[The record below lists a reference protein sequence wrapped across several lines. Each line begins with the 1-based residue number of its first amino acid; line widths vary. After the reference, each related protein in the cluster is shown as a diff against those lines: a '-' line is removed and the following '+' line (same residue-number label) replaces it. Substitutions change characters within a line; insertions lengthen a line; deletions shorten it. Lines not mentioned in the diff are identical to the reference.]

1 MREAFRRIGAMI
13 LALCLL
19 VSILSVAVLAED
31 GTDITGTIQFTVS
44 GYSGVYDGEAH
55 SISVNVT
62 SPEGAS
68 VSYAYPTEGEYG
80 SQNPAFT
87 NAGEY
92 KVAYMIA
99 KESYATQTDIATV
112 AIERADV
119 SDAVKSTLKS
129 NFTYDGNPVQLAP
142 FHEGIESW
150 EMAYCDADGTS
161 LSAAPSDPGSYS
173 VKISGYGANYYAHV
187 DHSFTIDEP
196 EKEIEYS
203 VEGFDVDY
211 DGKPHSISLT
221 VSTEGVTVSYAT
233 AYEGP
238 YGETNPSFTE
248 AGMYVVYYK
257 LEKQGYKSEEGSVT
271 SEIHAIDISDDVK
284 ATLPGSFT
292 CTGAPVQFNLPTD
305 KIQEWSVE
313 YCQGDLSLES
323 APSTP
328 GSYTATI
335 SGESGNYRASISHSF
350 TIVEAE
356 ALPVIQYSVSGY
368 SGYYDG
374 QAHSIVL
381 NIATEGVT
389 ATFAT
394 SEDGAYTATQPS
406 FTEPG
411 EYTVWFRL
419 EKEGYETVVGSAN
432 VTIKELAQIDYTVQG
447 FNGYYDGK
455 AHSIVLNIATEGVTA
470 TFATSEDGA
479 YTATQPSF
487 TEPGE
492 YTVWFRLEKEGYET
506 VVGSAN
512 VTIKELAQIDYTVQ
526 GFNGYYDGKAHTI
539 ALNVAT
545 EGVTATFATS
555 EDGAYTATQPSFT
568 EPGEYTVWF
577 RLEKEG
583 YETVV
588 GSASVTIMKLAQIDY
603 TVQGFNGY
611 YDGKAHTIALNVA
624 TEGVTATF
632 ATSEGGA
639 YTATQPSFT
648 EPGEYTVWFRLEKE
662 GYETVTGSASVAI
675 KELAQIEYTVQGFNG
690 YYDGKAHTIAL
701 NVATEGVTA
710 TFATSEGGAYTATQ
724 PSFTE
729 PGEYT
734 VWFRLEKEN
743 CATVTGS
750 ASVTIMELAQID
762 YSVQGYNGYYD
773 GQPHSIALS
782 IATEG
787 VSVTYAASEDGAYSA
802 TLPSFTETGTYTVWF
817 KLEKENCETVV
828 DSASVTIMQ
837 LGKIEYMV
845 SNYSGYY
852 DGKAHTIALNVATE
866 GVSVTYATS
875 EDGAYSAALPS
886 FTETGTY
893 TVWFKLEKENCET
906 VVDSASVTIT
916 ELGKIDYSVQGYN
929 GYYDGKA
936 HTIALNVTTD
946 GVSVT
951 YATSEDGA
959 YSAALPSFT
968 EPGTYTVWFKLEKE
982 NCETVMDSASVTITE
997 LGKIEYMVSNY
1008 SGYYDG
1014 KAHTIGLVTTE
1025 GVSVTYATSED
1036 GAYSATLPSFTE
1048 TGTYTVWFKLE
1059 KENCETVVDSASVTI
1074 MELGKIEYTVSGYSG
1089 YYDGKAHT
1097 IALNI
1102 ATEGATVTYATSG
1115 DGAYSAALPSFT
1127 DPGTYTVWFKIE
1139 KDAHTSVW
1147 DSETVTIKSGQ
1158 IRYTVSDYNGV
1169 YDGEGHSI
1177 TLSVLTPGAK
1187 VTYSVDDALALNA
1200 PPFSSDKPSFVDAG
1214 TFKVLYRIEK
1224 HGYETVKGSA
1234 TVTIEKAEQKLY
1246 FEKSVNVLKLVDLDK
1261 LYAEFR
1267 FFCEQGA
1274 GVVTVSSSSGIIQ
1287 ALYQASDPS
1296 ELSRYALYFSADV
1309 ETPVTVTATAAETTN
1324 YKAATATCVFV
1335 RSYEIDASFD
1345 TTSDATLNV
1354 RDAPF
1359 IGRNDGKG
1367 QTLKTEELDLTI
1379 RPLSDRDDKSLLGA
1393 SLKLWKKLMDS
1404 VGASLIG
1411 SMAVDVA
1418 LVDNQTGME
1427 VHNVSGDLTLMLT
1440 GVLQQKYLENYKE
1453 MACYAVHLKQDST
1466 TESTTAPTNTS
1477 TNGQGVHNDSSS
1489 FNMDSGTIDTSG
1501 ANADG
1506 SGVYA
1511 GSSGFA
1517 MNGGNINTT
1526 STGTSGSTAASQD
1539 TNGSNTS
1546 TGTSG
1551 STAAS
1556 QDTNGSN
1563 TTTGTSGSTAAS
1575 QDTNGSNT
1583 TTGTS
1588 GSTAAS
1594 QDTNGSNT
1602 NAADNALEVN
1612 IGLGLN
1618 GTGNNSS
1625 VYESYLRIQDDL
1637 RNPAGSDD
1645 NSSASSNEGQLLVQ
1659 RGDLTLVPTGSLS
1672 PTVEFIPCKL
1682 TENGVIVSDTFLSP
1696 FLLIYGP
1703 KEAFSNLLTVR
1714 AKDGVFTYDG
1724 EGHAVAAE
1732 PSIVEGTTLYY
1743 SLDLESWQTE
1753 APSFTD
1759 VLWNEDGSVGSYQVY
1774 VLAENPDCDP
1784 AVCSYTVTIL
1794 PEA

>member
-44 GYSGVYDGEAH
+44 GYTGVYDGEAH

-374 QAHSIVL
+374 
-381 NIATEGVT
+381 
-389 ATFAT
+389 
-394 SEDGAYTATQPS
+394 
-406 FTEPG
+406 
-411 EYTVWFRL
+411 
-419 EKEGYETVVGSAN
+419 
-432 VTIKELAQIDYTVQG
+432 
-447 FNGYYDGK
+447 K

-568 EPGEYTVWF
+568 ESGEYTVWF

-1539 TNGSNTS
+1539 TNGSNT
-1546 TGTSG
+1546 
-1551 STAAS
+1551 
-1556 QDTNGSN
+1556 
-1563 TTTGTSGSTAAS
+1563 
-1575 QDTNGSNT
+1575 